1 MSCCAPRRWW
11 SIARKA
17 NDCLEKIGLGGET
30 SRVIHEIGSTT
41 LNDIIIGIDLGTTNS
56 EVAVVQDGR
65 TEIIEVDGSKL
76 LPSVVGLADDGALLV
91 GQAARNQYSL
101 YPERTIRSVKR
112 RMGEDVHLT
121 MGEQEYR
128 PQEISALILQRLKK
142 AAEDHLGQPVAK
154 AVITVPAYFSDAQR
168 QATRDAGGVAG
179 LEVVR
184 IINEPTAAALAYEV
198 DHEEPKNIL
207 VYDLGGGTFDVSV
220 VRLSREVTEVLASHG
235 NNHLGGDD
243 FDAKLV
249 EHITAHL
256 EKEKGLDPT
265 GDRAAMARILR
276 ACETAKI
283 ALSDAPFTRIE
294 EEYLLE
300 KEGTPVHL
308 SLEVD
313 RSEYEEMIGGYID
326 ETLEAAHTALEGAG
340 LTVSDI
346 QEVLLVGG
354 ATRTPLVQQRLEQE
368 LGMQP
373 RAEVDPDLCVAA
385 GAAIQAAVIAGRQ
398 VSGVLVDV
406 TPYTFGT
413 SAWADLEGEPYPYTF
428 IPLIRKNTPIPVTKS
443 DAFETMHDAQ
453 NAIDVKVYQGEDPD
467 ALNNTEIGSFRIE
480 GLSDVPAG
488 NVIVTTFSL
497 DVNGILNVSSREK
510 RTGLEKHITIDNAT
524 ARFEE
529 QELDA
534 ARQRIS
540 ALVDDE
546 SEQVETER
554 RDQAQAQVLI
564 EKAERLMEGAN
575 TEDKEDLVD
584 LVESLKDARAKADA
598 GGVERAVAELS
609 DLIYYLES

>member
-1 MSCCAPRRWW
+1 
-11 SIARKA
+11 
-17 NDCLEKIGLGGET
+17 
-30 SRVIHEIGSTT
+30 

-112 RMGEDVHLT
+112 RMGEDVHLA

-142 AAEDHLGQPVAK
+142 AAENYLGQPVAK

-249 EHITAHL
+249 EHVTAHL
-256 EKEKGLDPT
+256 GKEKGLDPSA
-265 GDRAAMARILR
+265 DRAAMARILR

-283 ALSDAPFTRIE
+283 ALSDAPFARIE

-300 KEGTPVHL
+300 KDGTPVHL

-354 ATRTPLVQQRLEQE
+354 ATRTPLVQQRLERE

-413 SAWADLEGEPYPYTF
+413 SAWADLNGEPYPYTF

-453 NAIDVKVYQGEDPD
+453 EAIDVKVYQGEDPD

-540 ALVDDE
+540 ALVD
-546 SEQVETER
+546 VEAEEVEAER
-554 RDQAQAQVLI
+554 RDEAQAQALI
-564 EKAERLMEGAN
+564 EKAERIMEGAN
-575 TEDKEDLVD
+575 AEDKEDLVD
-584 LVESLKDARAKADA
+584 LVESLKDARAKGDA
-598 GGVERAVAELS
+598 GGVERAIAELT